1 MEVDDPTL
9 RGRSQNISH
18 NQQRSLSTEST
29 ESGISKA
36 SSMDYADRMQIQ
48 SWAEQLEDEEQNTPQ
63 INMPQCHN
71 EANSPLSPHAND
83 SNHSVSP
90 PDLEPSAI
98 PYQANQLADPQ
109 LWDGNFNSI
118 SLFGTDEFLAS
129 DAKNIACSL
138 QRIATFIKQRP
149 LGDKNSQD
157 IPQISEFGFAAWDLV
172 SSIYSSGWD
181 KLIAD
186 NNSRTF
192 RQRVAS
198 QFIMKNIPTTEKR
211 NKTNPANIS
220 RIPPPIP
227 PRPSASVLAKS
238 KHHKNIK
245 SFAQATKGS
254 TEDILKIK
262 EAFPK
267 LPIKKIIEMHNIAHD
282 TNKKIRPKINMTTK
296 GPSRKQII
304 IPMSQDNIN
313 TIIMHANGHIFNINW
328 LLKSIK
334 SDVMA
339 DFIHSDSRGIIVTTN
354 KIALPFDMD
363 TIEKYI
369 KESDN
374 IDSNDVSPPQLSQSK
389 SYLKILGISYSTSNT
404 SSSITHN
411 QVKEIIK
418 RTHLFNNI
426 TFASC
431 PCIIKAFL
439 KSDIAVI

>member
-1 MEVDDPTL
+1 MVAPNRELANIQNFSFKHPAKNSPNNNHTSKTPSSSMEVDDPTL

-36 SSMDYADRMQIQ
+36 SSMDYADRMQIQNHQ

-90 PDLEPSAI
+90 PDLEPLAI

-267 LPIKKIIEMHNIAHD
+267 LPTKKIIEMHNIAHD

-313 TIIMHANGHIFNINW
+313 TIIMHANGHIFNIN
-328 LLKSIK
+328 
-334 SDVMA
+334 
-339 DFIHSDSRGIIVTTN
+339 
-354 KIALPFDMD
+354 
-363 TIEKYI
+363 
-369 KESDN
+369 
-374 IDSNDVSPPQLSQSK
+374 
-389 SYLKILGISYSTSNT
+389 
-404 SSSITHN
+404 
-411 QVKEIIK
+411 
-418 RTHLFNNI
+418 
-426 TFASC
+426 
-431 PCIIKAFL
+431 
-439 KSDIAVI
+439 